1 MHIELRAAI
10 ERCVQRFAKSEQV
23 IAALLVLHPSL
34 DAEEFRYAIPGDQGE
49 AWRLIHA
56 ASDDIKRA
64 GRARLVND
72 AIAIGGEPRRLL
84 VSSFDGAGHSPF
96 IIVVA
101 RMPDDAFVLADVR
114 RAMQQVAECCISKTG
129 SPRWS

>member
-1 MHIELRAAI
+1 MSSDCF
-10 ERCVQRFAKSEQV
+10 ERVGSLQSYIIV
-23 IAALLVLHPSL
+23 GALT
-34 DAEEFRYAIPGDQGE
+34 
-49 AWRLIHA
+49 
-56 ASDDIKRA
+56 ASDGIKRA

-72 AIAIGGEPRRLL
+72 AIEIGGEPRRLL